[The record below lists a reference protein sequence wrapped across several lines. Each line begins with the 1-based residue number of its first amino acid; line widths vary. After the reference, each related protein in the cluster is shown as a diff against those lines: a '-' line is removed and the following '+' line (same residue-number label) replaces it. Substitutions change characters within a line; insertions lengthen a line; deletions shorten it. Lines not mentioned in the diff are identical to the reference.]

1 MEKELETAKKTAKIS
16 RRTAKAALTRSG
28 KLVNNLIEG
37 KRPKHEVREMLDKL
51 QNSFNELVIKHE
63 AYTALIDDDHEFEEE
78 ETWLGECQEN
88 FMETEYRAKIYLD
101 MCDEGKGKIEI
112 DGKGVSSKETIHV
125 AGSEG
130 ISAMHATSTPLHS
143 TNKESDSDIIQI
155 TSVPSDPTSSSVDDI
170 NQNTPGTSGTKQNST
185 GDIIQTSN
193 PTIPKGGV
201 TQGNNDSAN
210 NTQTVMQ
217 TTGTNGMQAKNAT
230 GGQLSCNF
238 KLEKPK
244 LPKFTGD
251 VREYAIFRSDWK
263 HIVDTRYA
271 ERDAITLLRAN
282 LSDKPLE
289 LIKGIGT
296 DYDAAWEYLD
306 AIYGDPRY
314 VSDSVTQDISK
325 FKPLQD
331 GEDSR
336 FCDLVHLVR
345 RSYNTL
351 KEVGV
356 PGDMDN
362 SHMLAIIE
370 RKMGPDDRKVWSRD
384 LEREGKPG
392 TLHGLLSWMTAE
404 MKSRMRAT
412 APVRSGSSQRSI
424 NQFKTEEDS
433 REKHKCWICKVS
445 THWPDQCRKFQ
456 SLSIDDRLKT
466 VKDNH
471 ACFSCLKRAGR
482 NHRESNCSRRKKCV
496 KSENGQECQAYHH
509 PLLHKTAAVGVAA
522 TAALDSVGVILPV
535 LTATLQGQDG
545 MQNKGTFYWTPEH
558 RSA

>member
-1 MEKELETAKKTAKIS
+1 M
-16 RRTAKAALTRSG
+16 
-28 KLVNNLIEG
+28 
-37 KRPKHEVREMLDKL
+37 
-51 QNSFNELVIKHE
+51 
-63 AYTALIDDDHEFEEE
+63 
-78 ETWLGECQEN
+78 
-88 FMETEYRAKIYLD
+88 
-101 MCDEGKGKIEI
+101 
-112 DGKGVSSKETIHV
+112 
-125 AGSEG
+125 
-130 ISAMHATSTPLHS
+130 
-143 TNKESDSDIIQI
+143 
-155 TSVPSDPTSSSVDDI
+155 
-170 NQNTPGTSGTKQNST
+170 
-185 GDIIQTSN
+185 
-193 PTIPKGGV
+193 
-201 TQGNNDSAN
+201 
-210 NTQTVMQ
+210 
-217 TTGTNGMQAKNAT
+217 
-230 GGQLSCNF
+230 
-238 KLEKPK
+238 
-244 LPKFTGD
+244 
-251 VREYAIFRSDWK
+251 
-263 HIVDTRYA
+263 
-271 ERDAITLLRAN
+271 TLLRAN

-392 TLHGLLSWMTAE
+392 TLHGLLSWMTSE
-404 MKSRMRAT
+404 MKLRMRAT
-412 APVRSGSSQRSI
+412 ASVRSGSSQRSI
-424 NQFKTEEDS
+424 NHFKTEEDS
-433 REKHKCWICKVS
+433 REKRKCWICKVS

-456 SLSIDDRLKT
+456 SRSIDDRIKT
-466 VKDNH
+466 IKENH
-471 ACFSCLKRAGR
+471 ACFSCLKKAGR
-482 NHRESNCSRRKKCV
+482 NHRESNCSRRKKCD

-522 TAALDSVGVILPV
+522 TAALDSVGIILPV

-545 MQNKGTFYWTPEH
+545 MQKQGNILLDSAAQISLIRDETAASLGLKGKNTSITIAKVGGDEETIATKVYRVPVCTSDWGHTYSVKAIGIAHISDDVTPVQTRPMAKQLGIENEKIRRGKGPVDLLIGIDH
-558 RSA
+558 AQLHTGETKQSGQLVARKTPLGWVLFGGRSSGTETTNQIYHVAYATPVELTDFWKTEVMGVEVKPCICDADKLSQIEREKKLRLLAVHARKLETSG